1 MKDRYAYP
9 AFFCYNLPGQVGVVF
24 PDLPGCVSQGDNDED
39 ALRMAKEALSLHLF
53 GMEEDGDNI
62 PEPTPMLN
70 LKPEK
75 SQATVLIDVWMPPI
89 RESINN
95 KAMNKTVTIP
105 QWLLVEAKAAD
116 INFSQVLQD
125 ALMDRLGIHR
135 EIKRRK
141 SPKAKANPAVKTAAD

>member
-1 MKDRYAYP
+1 MKDRYIFP
-9 AFFCYNLPGQVGVVF
+9 AFFSYYPDGNIGVTF
-24 PDLPGCVSQGDNDED
+24 PDLPGCVSCAKTDEE
-39 ALRMAKEALSLHLF
+39 AVRMAREALGGHLAC
-53 GMEEDGDNI
+53 MEEDGYDI
-62 PEPTPMLN
+62 PEPTPASK

-75 SQATVLIDVWMPPI
+75 NQATTLVDVWMPTV
-89 RESINN
+89 RESMNN
-95 KAMNKTVTIP
+95 RAMNKTVTIP

-141 SPKAKANPAVKTAAD
+141 SPKPREGTGPKTAA

>member
-9 AFFCYNLPGQVGVVF
+9 AFFCYDLPGQVGVVF
-24 PDLPGCVSQGDNDED
+24 PDLPGCVSQGNDDED
-39 ALRMAKEALSLHLF
+39 ALRMAKEAMGLHLF
-53 GMEEDGDNI
+53 SMEEDGDDI
-62 PEPTPMLN
+62 PEPTPMLK
-70 LKPEK
+70 LTPEK
-75 SQATVLIDVWMPPI
+75 DQATVLVDVWMPPV

-95 KAMNKTVTIP
+95 KAVNKTVTLP

-141 SPKAKANPAVKTAAD
+141 SPKPKENTAAKTAA

>member
-9 AFFCYNLPGQVGVVF
+9 AFFCYDLPGQVGVVF

-39 ALRMAKEALSLHLF
+39 ALRMAKEALGGHLAC
-53 GMEEDGDNI
+53 MEEDGYDI
-62 PEPTPMLN
+62 PEPTPMLS

-75 SQATVLIDVWMPPI
+75 DQATVLVDVWMPTV
-89 RESINN
+89 RESMNN
-95 KAMNKTVTIP
+95 RAMNKTVTIP
-105 QWLLVEAKAAD
+105 QWLLVEAKEAN

-135 EIKRRK
+135 EIKRRR
-141 SPKAKANPAVKTAAD
+141 SPKAKANPADKAAAD